1 MMLKAAKLAEGEEGT
16 SGSLDNTYLN
26 EIQGAVE
33 WSWTTLGRWTWSTC
47 EVGVGACYVG
57 SVIIHT
63 SMYSCPG
70 LLCRIVPNHTPGHT
84 LHHTLL
90 HT

>member
-1 MMLKAAKLAEGEEGT
+1 MMLKAAKLAEGEEDT

-47 EVGVGACYVG
+47 
-57 SVIIHT
+57 
-63 SMYSCPG
+63 
-70 LLCRIVPNHTPGHT
+70 
-84 LHHTLL
+84 
-90 HT
+90 